1 MWTQHCGWTQWTNW
15 LTQTAFCGAMTRAYC
30 AIIVTPA
37 RLVCWGTW
45 EKNGGKSM
53 WFLLWQLWCSYGSMS
68 LPAVPSR
75 MPKLR
80 TFSAATNRVGFD
92 LGPKHIP
99 TCHRCWYWFVFF
111 SYPLMKSVFFS
122 FQFSPPVYIFLC
134 CFLSRMKQI
143 VKSKLGTKSLQIL
156 NSDYFM

>member
-1 MWTQHCGWTQWTNW
+1 
-15 LTQTAFCGAMTRAYC
+15 MTRAYC
-30 AIIVTPA
+30 AIIATPA
-37 RLVCWGTW
+37 RLVFWGTW

-53 WFLLWQLWCSYGSMS
+53 WFLLWQWWCSYGSMS

-122 FQFSPPVYIFLC
+122 FHHQCIYSSVLFYLEWNIEWKASWEKRVCKSWVVTILCNFL
-134 CFLSRMKQI
+134 LKMRI
-143 VKSKLGTKSLQIL
+143 ESK
-156 NSDYFM
+156 